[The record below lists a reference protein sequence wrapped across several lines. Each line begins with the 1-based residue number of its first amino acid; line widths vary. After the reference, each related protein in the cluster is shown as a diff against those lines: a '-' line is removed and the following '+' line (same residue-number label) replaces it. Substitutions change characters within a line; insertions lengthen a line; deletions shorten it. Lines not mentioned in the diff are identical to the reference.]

1 MSYPN
6 NLAYFLDSLAGFST
20 NYFKLLPQGSTTA
33 SPGAIVRWT
42 LPSNSLINTRNI
54 SFNFNATTSGT
65 TAGARL
71 PADLSTMLSRVE
83 VSVGGVQLSAGSN
96 FYSALNSA
104 KRALMED
111 YCDPVLSHPEMVRT
125 QSYVDD
131 SAITGTNN
139 EVYVSDGKPLF
150 SISKWHGFLGSVEP
164 SIIDTGRLPGDMV
177 ITLYLEGV
185 ECLSSSAGVALK
197 GTGTS
202 DFTDAG
208 NAAGSYSITDMEL
221 IVEAVGMGSN
231 AYDAM
236 LDGIIASKGVLELP
250 FKQYFSFQDTN
261 SGSQR
266 FSVNTK
272 CLDRIIVAHR
282 NAGFN
287 SQTGPVQIRGY
298 KETGAFVDTAAGA
311 GTTTLDIGKP
321 EFDVGGNFDYN
332 KERYQVAIQDFPE
345 PAGNP
350 LYQFQINNA
359 YLPTFKATW
368 EQMYGIT
375 KSSILGKYQ
384 TKHGL
389 YTMKQNYSVQ
399 CVRLNLPMS
408 EGTRLMSG
416 LNTAGISMNGYYN
429 IDGASSPPTVVIFCE
444 ATSVL
449 QIGANRQIQVQQ

>member
-20 NYFKLLPQGSTTA
+20 NYFKILPQGSTTA
-33 SPGAIVRWT
+33 SPNAVIRWT

-65 TAGARL
+65 AAGARL
-71 PADLSTMLSRVE
+71 PSDISTLISRVE
-83 VSVGGVQLSAGSN
+83 VSVGGVQLSAGAN
-96 FYSALNSA
+96 FYSVLNSA

-131 SAITGTNN
+131 SAITTTDN
-139 EVYVSDGKPLF
+139 EVYSSAGKPLF

-185 ECLSSSAGVALK
+185 EALSSCAGVALE
-197 GTGTS
+197 GTGGT
-202 DFTDAG
+202 DFTDDGTGLA
-208 NAAGSYSITDMEL
+208 SYTLSDMEL

-231 AYDAM
+231 AYDSM
-236 LDGIIASKGVLELP
+236 IDGIIASSGVLELP

-282 NAGFN
+282 NASFN
-287 SQTGPVQIRGY
+287 SQVAPVKVKGY
-298 KETGAFVDTAAGA
+298 KAAGGFTSA
-311 GTTTLDIGKP
+311 TSGGTVNQDIGVP
-321 EFDVGGNFDYN
+321 DFDIGGNFDYN
-332 KERYQVAIQDFPE
+332 KERYHGAIQDFPE
-345 PAGNP
+345 PSGDP
-350 LYQFQINNA
+350 TYQFQINNA
-359 YLPTFKATW
+359 YLPTFKASW
-368 EQMYGIT
+368 EEMYGIT
-375 KSSILGKYQ
+375 KASILGKHQ
-384 TKHGL
+384 VKHGL
-389 YTMKQNYSVQ
+389 DTMKSNYSVQ

-429 IDGASSPPTVVIFCE
+429 IDGASSTPTVTIFCE

-449 QIGANRQIQVQQ
+449 QIGANRQVQVQQ